1 MKALIFQN
9 KVVDLVDNEFPVSS
23 EMHWMDAPEGCTTDW
38 VLEDGAV
45 VAPPGPSTEELMF
58 NLRSQRDRLLA
69 KTDYLG
75 LSDFDMKALKERVLG
90 LNPKIN
96 IFEVSCKTGEGVAEW
111 AEWLKTQAKAFVGE
125 T

>member
-9 KVVDLVDNEFPVSS
+9 KVVDLVDNEFPVSP

-38 VLEDGAV
+38 VIENGAV

-69 KTDYLG
+69 ETDHLA
-75 LSDFDMKALKERVLG
+75 LSDQVLSAEMTAYRQALRDLPANTTDPA
-90 LNPKIN
+90 NPVWPVKP
-96 IFEVSCKTGEGVAEW
+96 E
-111 AEWLKTQAKAFVGE
+111 
-125 T
+125 